1 MIANEDDPQSLLWL
15 SETYNAPLVTQIGM
29 GGTGRVIQLYI
40 DYPYAKIEKKAILS
54 YMRSGY
60 KVHGFMA
67 FAYDY
72 IAYEHLYNVSISY
85 HSDGKFVW
93 VSDLI
98 YYVEKYDFR
107 LPRPFLEHM
116 AARDYAM
123 GEIDIPALNKRFF
136 SFLSV

>member
-1 MIANEDDPQSLLWL
+1 MADEDKPQGLLWL
-15 SETYNAPLVTQIGM
+15 SETYNAPLITQIGM
-29 GGTGRVIQLYI
+29 GGAGRVIQLYI
-40 DYPYAKIEKKAILS
+40 GYPYTEIEKKAILS

-72 IAYEHLYNVSISY
+72 IAYEHFYNVSIAY
-85 HSDGKFVW
+85 YSDGKFVW

-98 YYVEKYDFR
+98 YYVEKYNFR
-107 LPRPFLEHM
+107 LPLLFIEYM